1 MQQIHNLQPPGRF
14 LIEDKTG
21 DHRISSNNGS
31 QSGDNAVHP
40 LLLKKAWVQVEN
52 DKAMV
57 KIMHRL
63 REKDDKEPN
72 TASSASGKKDA
83 VNSDTSGEVET
94 NAIKLEQPGEDFLQQ
109 NFSTTSGENESV
121 GQYDDLFDDTDVVG
135 QLGLI
140 ELSHAVHEHT
150 EKGEND
156 EGQYDD
162 LVFGDS
168 EDKSVEGGLFDRFFD
183 NTGSHQLTL
192 GDNVEGQFDGLFN
205 VRGKNVE
212 GGLHDGLIDADDA
225 NAPHTTLS
233 HDHDVL
239 FGRGADY
246 AALTA
251 QGNTVPLQVQ
261 QHYYGGQSAQ
271 TTNQGVNMATNYT
284 CFASPTQSGSGTATN
299 HAALAAQGNT
309 VPLQVQQHYYGGQSA
324 QTTNQGVNMATN
336 YTCFASP
343 TQSGSG
349 TIGTDYAYGS
359 PGSLQVQQQAVSS
372 TTIQA
377 INTVSMG
384 PVSKNSASMATI
396 PNKNV
401 SEISPYVCV
410 CFLSRCL
417 TNVLRFLCM
426 HCNLLSYIIT
436 YRTYFLVKGAS
447 SLYIQ
452 GINTTDH

>member
-1 MQQIHNLQPPGRF
+1 MHGA
-14 LIEDKTG
+14 EGKVKTCS
-21 DHRISSNNGS
+21 HEACTKPR
-31 QSGDNAVHP
+31 
-40 LLLKKAWVQVEN
+40 LL
-52 DKAMV
+52 
-57 KIMHRL
+57 
-63 REKDDKEPN
+63 
-72 TASSASGKKDA
+72 
-83 VNSDTSGEVET
+83 
-94 NAIKLEQPGEDFLQQ
+94 
-109 NFSTTSGENESV
+109 
-121 GQYDDLFDDTDVVG
+121 
-135 QLGLI
+135 
-140 ELSHAVHEHT
+140 
-150 EKGEND
+150 
-156 EGQYDD
+156 
-162 LVFGDS
+162 
-168 EDKSVEGGLFDRFFD
+168 
-183 NTGSHQLTL
+183 
-192 GDNVEGQFDGLFN
+192 N
-205 VRGKNVE
+205 VRGENVE

-271 TTNQGVNMATNYT
+271 TTHQGVNMATNYT
-284 CFASPTQSGSGTATN
+284 F
-299 HAALAAQGNT
+299 
-309 VPLQVQQHYYGGQSA
+309 
-324 QTTNQGVNMATN
+324 
-336 YTCFASP
+336 FASP

>member
-63 REKDDKEPN
+63 REKDDKEPG

-109 NFSTTSGENESV
+109 NFSTNSGENESV
-121 GQYDDLFDDTDVVG
+121 GQYHDDLFDDTDVVEQPG
-135 QLGLI
+135 I

-205 VRGKNVE
+205 VRGENVE

-271 TTNQGVNMATNYT
+271 TTHQGVNMATNYT
-284 CFASPTQSGSGTATN
+284 CFASPTQSGSGTTTN

-309 VPLQVQQHYYGGQSA
+309 VPLQGQLA
-324 QTTNQGVNMATN
+324 TTHQGVNMAMN
-336 YTCFASP
+336 YTCFAFP
-343 TQSGSG
+343 TQFGSG

-359 PGSLQVQQQAVSS
+359 PVSLHVQQRAVPS
-372 TTIQA
+372 TTTQA
-377 INTVSMG
+377 INTMSMD
-384 PVSKNSASMATI
+384 PVSKNSAATATI

-401 SEISPYVCV
+401 SELSAYVPMRLFPIKMSNQRSP
-410 CFLSRCL
+410 LSL
-417 TNVLRFLCM
+417 HAL
-426 HCNLLSYIIT
+426 
-436 YRTYFLVKGAS
+436 
-447 SLYIQ
+447 
-452 GINTTDH
+452 

>member
-63 REKDDKEPN
+63 REKDDKEPG

-94 NAIKLEQPGEDFLQQ
+94 NAIKSEQPGEDFLQQ

-205 VRGKNVE
+205 VRGENVE

-284 CFASPTQSGSGTATN
+284 CFASPTQSGSGT
-299 HAALAAQGNT
+299 
-309 VPLQVQQHYYGGQSA
+309 
-324 QTTNQGVNMATN
+324 
-336 YTCFASP
+336 
-343 TQSGSG
+343 
-349 TIGTDYAYGS
+349 IGTDYAYGS
-359 PGSLQVQQQAVSS
+359 PVSLHVQQRAVPS
-372 TTIQA
+372 TTTQA
-377 INTVSMG
+377 INTMSMD
-384 PVSKNSASMATI
+384 PVSKNSAATATI

-417 TNVLRFLCM
+417 TNALCFLCM

-452 GINTTDH
+452 GIKTTDH